1 MAVLV
6 TLTGRPTRQ
15 KEISMDSVTANRLAS
30 QLKTM
35 HRPLCQHVS
44 ARLLQA
50 YPELSQ
56 MLRLEERYSPSE
68 RLAEVS
74 VERLNEL
81 VRSVLLFELPTLADN
96 ELTWAAGVLPRSG
109 VTMQHQSAMV
119 RWFFEEV
126 RRMGLTSA
134 ELELTYELERYFLQ
148 AISEAYNKS
157 HLN

>member
-1 MAVLV
+1 
-6 TLTGRPTRQ
+6 
-15 KEISMDSVTANRLAS
+15 MDSVTANRLAG
-30 QLKTM
+30 QLNTM
-35 HRPLCQHVS
+35 HKPLCRHVS

-56 MLRLEERYSPSE
+56 MLRLEESYSPTE
-68 RLAEVS
+68 RLAEVA
-74 VERLNEL
+74 VERLSEL

-96 ELTWAAGVLPRSG
+96 ELNWAAGVLPRSG

-126 RRMGLTSA
+126 RRMGLTPP
-134 ELELTYELERYFLQ
+134 ELELTYELERHFLH
-148 AISEAYNKS
+148 AISEAYTKS